1 LVDEV
6 NFLMSAKRR
15 DDTRVPNVFRTDR
28 MVQEGGMWF
37 FYTREGTLEGPFD
50 GQLEATIQLDKYIKV
65 VNSGLLLER
74 EIGFQDGIRRQS
86 EVKEDS
92 LAAELSVRRFIR

>member
-1 LVDEV
+1 
-6 NFLMSAKRR
+6 MSAKRR

-50 GQLEATIQLDKYIKV
+50 GHLQATIQLDNYIKV
-65 VNSGLLLER
+65 VNSGLLSEQ
-74 EIGFQDGIRRQS
+74 EIGFQGGIGQQP
-86 EVKEDS
+86 EVRADS
-92 LAAELSVRRFIR
+92 PLAGFPVDKFIR